1 VIEFHDEDYHAY
13 TFLSDDKPIAKF
25 EVTGTYQE
33 KGSVWGEVSVE
44 YLFDGEVEPVFKYK
58 RLNMLTDKRPGIE
71 DLDAR
76 ADQWDW
82 DSFYEQ
88 VTSNTVTAVRQP
100 PKRRELSERDDDG
113 VTASFLVDPFI
124 LRSGVSLLFGPGG
137 TGKSMIALAMALSVT
152 TGRTIFGRKPTR
164 VGPVLYLDYEDS
176 IETHELRMTALMK
189 GMVIKPE
196 ERIHPI
202 EHLRPSQAVSRMRRD
217 LLGIIRDLNPALVIV
232 DSVGLARGGDAMG
245 SEETIRLFSTLASL
259 GTAVLGID
267 HMTKDDVRGGK
278 MVTPYGSI
286 YTVNSV
292 RLAWSIKA
300 ADLSDDTNTYV
311 NLIQTKRNN
320 VARHAPT
327 GAHIE
332 FVNEQVGF
340 GEAGDIFQP
349 VLKRVVIN
357 NTDMWSDP
365 EAKSTL
371 DRAVEW
377 LTMNGKASAPEIAL
391 ALGVDVQTLGK
402 AMRRDNGVKVKRVP
416 SSGGVVIWEAVVGAE
431 IEEEDNE

>member
-13 TFLSDDKPIAKF
+13 TFVTDDQAVAKF
-25 EVTGTYQE
+25 EVSGTYQE
-33 KGSVWGEVSVE
+33 KGSVWGEVSVT
-44 YLFDGEVEPVFKYK
+44 YLFDGEEEPVFKYK
-58 RLNMLTDKRPGIE
+58 RLNMLTDKRPGID
-71 DLDAR
+71 DLEAK
-76 ADQWDW
+76 ANQWEW
-82 DSFYEQ
+82 DEWYEE
-88 VTSNTVTAVRQP
+88 VTSKTVTAVRQP
-100 PKRRELSERDDDG
+100 PKRTALSERDDEG
-113 VTASFLVDPFI
+113 MVASFLIDPYV
-124 LRSGVSLLFGPGG
+124 LRNGVSLLFGPGG
-137 TGKSMIALAMALSVT
+137 TGKSMIALAMALSVS
-152 TGRTIFGRKPTR
+152 TGRTVFGRKPTR

-176 IETHELRMTALMK
+176 IETHELRMTALMA
-189 GMVIKPE
+189 GMGIEPE

-202 EHLRPSQAVSRMRRD
+202 EHLRPSQPVSRMRRD
-217 LLGIIRDLNPALVIV
+217 LLGIIRDLQPALIIV

-300 ADLSDDTNTYV
+300 ADLSDDDNTYV

-320 VARHAPT
+320 VARHQPT
-327 GAHIE
+327 GAHLQ

-340 GEAGDIFQP
+340 GEDGDIFQP
-349 VLKRVVIN
+349 VLKQVVVK

-365 EAKSTL
+365 EAKSTI

-377 LTMNGKASAPEIAL
+377 LGMNGKASGPEIAT
-391 ALGVDVQTLGK
+391 ALGVDVQSLGK
-402 AMRRDNGVKVKRVP
+402 ALRRDNGTRVRKVASG
-416 SSGGVVIWEAVVGAE
+416 SSIVIWDVVEQQGE
-431 IEEEDNE
+431 PTNE